1 MVTLNASTQSLLTQL
16 HEYLKTL
23 YGKRLCQVMLFG
35 SHARGDAR
43 PDSDVDV
50 LVVLAGAV
58 NPGQEI
64 ANISE
69 FLADLSL
76 EYDKVIGCLF
86 MDETRFTTRQ
96 GPLLRNIRRE
106 GIAIWP

>member
-1 MVTLNASTQSLLTQL
+1 MVTLSASTQRLLAQL
-16 HEYLKTL
+16 HEHLKTL
-23 YGKRLCQVMLFG
+23 YGMRLCQVMLFG

-43 PDSDVDV
+43 FDSDVDV
-50 LVVLAGAV
+50 LVVLTGAV

-64 ANISE
+64 SNISE

-76 EYDKVIGCLF
+76 EYDQVIGCLF

-96 GPLLRNIRRE
+96 GPLLRNVRRE
-106 GIAIWP
+106 GIAL

>member
-1 MVTLNASTQSLLTQL
+1 MVTLNASTQSLLAHL
-16 HEYLKTL
+16 HAHLTTL
-23 YGKRLCQVMLFG
+23 YGERLYQVMLFG
-35 SHARGDAR
+35 SHARGDAK

-50 LVVLAGAV
+50 LVVLTGAV
-58 NPGQEI
+58 NPGREI
-64 ANISE
+64 SNISKV
-69 FLADLSL
+69 LADLSL

-106 GIAIWP
+106 GIAL

>member
-1 MVTLNASTQSLLTQL
+1 MVTLNASTQSLLSQL
-16 HEYLKTL
+16 HGHLKIL
-23 YGKRLCQVMLFG
+23 YGKRLYQVMLFG
-35 SHARGDAR
+35 SHARGDAT

-50 LVVLAGAV
+50 LVVLTGAV

-64 ANISE
+64 SNISE

-76 EYDKVIGCLF
+76 EYDKVISCLF

-106 GIAIWP
+106 GIAV

>member
-1 MVTLNASTQSLLTQL
+1 MVTLNTSTQSLLAQL
-16 HEYLKTL
+16 NKYLKTL
-23 YGKRLCQVMLFG
+23 YGNRLYKVMLFG
-35 SHARGDAR
+35 SHARGEAR
-43 PDSDVDV
+43 PDSDIDV
-50 LVVLAGAV
+50 LVVLTGAV

-64 ANISE
+64 ANISG

-76 EYDKVIGCLF
+76 EYGKVISCLF

-106 GIAIWP
+106 GIAV

>member
-1 MVTLNASTQSLLTQL
+1 MVTLNASTQSLLAQL
-16 HEYLKTL
+16 HDHLKTL
-23 YGKRLCQVMLFG
+23 YGKRLCKVMLFG

-50 LVVLAGAV
+50 LVVPTGIV

-64 ANISE
+64 SNISE
-69 FLADLSL
+69 FLAVLSL
-76 EYDKVIGCLF
+76 ERDKVIGCLF

-96 GPLLRNIRRE
+96 GPLLRNVRRE
-106 GIAIWP
+106 GIAL

>member
-1 MVTLNASTQSLLTQL
+1 MVTLNTSTQSLLVQL
-16 HEYLKTL
+16 QAHLKTL
-23 YGKRLCQVMLFG
+23 YGKRLYQVMLFG
-35 SHARGDAR
+35 SHARGDAKLE
-43 PDSDVDV
+43 SDIDV
-50 LVVLAGAV
+50 LVVLTGAV

-64 ANISE
+64 SNISE

-76 EYDKVIGCLF
+76 EYDKVISCLF

-106 GIAIWP
+106 GIAV

>member
-1 MVTLNASTQSLLTQL
+1 MVTLNASTQSLLAQL
-16 HEYLKTL
+16 HTHLKSL
-23 YGKRLCQVMLFG
+23 YGKRLYQVMLFG
-35 SHARGDAR
+35 SHARGEAR

-50 LVVLAGAV
+50 LVVLKGVV
-58 NPGQEI
+58 NAGQEI
-64 ANISE
+64 SNISD

-86 MDETRFTTRQ
+86 MDEIRFTTRQ

-106 GIAIWP
+106 GIAL

>member
-1 MVTLNASTQSLLTQL
+1 
-16 HEYLKTL
+16 
-23 YGKRLCQVMLFG
+23 MLFG

-50 LVVLAGAV
+50 LVVLTGAV

-64 ANISE
+64 SNISE
-69 FLADLSL
+69 FLSALSL
-76 EYDKVIGCLF
+76 EYDRVVGCLF

-106 GIAIWP
+106 SIAV

>member
-1 MVTLNASTQSLLTQL
+1 MLTLNTSTQSLLAQL
-16 HEYLKTL
+16 HEHLKTL
-23 YGKRLCQVMLFG
+23 YGKRLYQVMLFG

-50 LVVLAGAV
+50 LVVLTGVV
-58 NPGQEI
+58 NPGREI
-64 ANISE
+64 SKISE

-86 MDETRFTTRQ
+86 MDESRFITRQ

-106 GIAIWP
+106 GIAL